1 MIFPCLD
8 CFKNSG
14 SDLNLMPFCNGSSL
28 KLCAEFIV
36 QVRDRATL
44 YLKTLGG
51 DDTVTETEKDARDFL
66 FGSLDV
72 PLINLETSLRNY
84 VSFLSEFIMYR

>member
-1 MIFPCLD
+1 M
-8 CFKNSG
+8 
-14 SDLNLMPFCNGSSL
+14 
-28 KLCAEFIV
+28 

-51 DDTVTETEKDARDFL
+51 DDAVIETEKDAIDFL

-72 PLINLETSLRNY
+72 PLINLATSLKNY
-84 VSFLSEFIMYR
+84 VSF